1 MVKNLSYNNFKDLD
15 IAWKC
20 ANEFEEPACCA
31 LKHNTPCGVA
41 IGETAVEAYTKA
53 YEVDPTSIFGGIVAI
68 NKKID
73 KATAEEM
80 VKIFLEVSCSSRF

>member
-1 MVKNLSYNNFKDLD
+1 MSLKRLL
-15 IAWKC
+15 A
-20 ANEFEEPACCA
+20 CA

-41 IGETAVEAYTKA
+41 IAETPFDAYKKA
-53 YEVDPTSIFGGIVAI
+53 HDVDPTSIFGGIVAI

-80 VKIFLEVSCSSRF
+80 NKNLFRSNSSTRI